1 MLSVA
6 DALQLPA
13 LAGARL
19 IAGAAGRERPIAQVH
34 PVSAPDP
41 ANWLN
46 GGEFILTTALNLPP
60 GDGER
65 RAWLKALVDAGAVG
79 MGLAVGN
86 AIERAPASLVEAAE
100 RHDFP
105 LVELPSRLRF
115 VDIAR
120 SANELIAQEHMALLQ
135 RALNIQRVLTQLVL
149 EGGDLKQLADTLA
162 GLINQSVSI
171 ENSRFEALA
180 GANISAFDEARRYTL
195 REGRTDPRLV
205 RALRERGDL
214 NTIRGTLR
222 PLALPALP
230 EVGLEMERI
239 LAPVVVHGEIH
250 GYVWIIAD
258 GRPLTDIDHMAI
270 ESGATIAALMMLH
283 QEAVQNAE
291 MSLRGSFLARLIEGD
306 EGRRALLADQA
317 LRFGIDLNA
326 PWRLLLVAAPER
338 QRPSRLHRRIHQLAA
353 AEDWPAVVG
362 QFAGQ
367 VLLLMAA
374 EQEHDALGARLRRL
388 ARGLRISVSAAQRGA
403 GKVRVAWEQCQ
414 QALQIARRLELP
426 PVTEH
431 AQLGYLLTLWQA
443 GPQELERNPH
453 APALRRLQQE
463 QQADLFHTLETWL
476 DLGANSA
483 RTARAMHIHRS
494 TLNYRLK
501 RIREICGDPLSEP
514 SARLDLLLAL
524 KLLRLFGQE
533 PAGASATK

>member
-1 MLSVA
+1 MLTVA

-19 IAGAAGRERPIAQVH
+19 VAGAAGCQRPISQVH
-34 PVSAPDP
+34 PVSVPD
-41 ANWLN
+41 AARWLN

-60 GDGER
+60 DAAGQR
-65 RAWLKALVDAGAVG
+65 NWLAALVEVGVAG

-86 AIERAPASLVEAAE
+86 AIDCAPAALREASE
-100 RHDFP
+100 QHGFP

-120 SANELIAQEHMALLQ
+120 SANELIAQEHMSLLQ
-135 RALNIQRVLTQLVL
+135 RALKIQRVLTQLVL
-149 EGGDLKQLADTLA
+149 DGGELQQLANTLA
-162 GLINQSVSI
+162 KLIEQSVSI

-180 GANISAFDEARRYTL
+180 SANISAFDEARRYTL
-195 REGRTDPRLV
+195 REGRTDPRLL

-214 NTIRGTLR
+214 NTIRKTLR

-239 LAPVVVHGEIH
+239 LAPIVVHGDIY

-270 ESGATIAALMMLH
+270 ESGATIAALMLLH
-283 QEAVQNAE
+283 QEAVQGAE
-291 MSLRGSFLARLIEGD
+291 MSLKGSFFAQLIEGD
-306 EGRRALLADQA
+306 RERQDLLTDQA
-317 LRFGIDLNA
+317 LRFGIDLGV
-326 PWRLLLVAAPER
+326 PYRLLLVAPPER
-338 QRPSRLHRRIHQLAA
+338 QRLLRLHRRVQQLASGKS
-353 AEDWPAVVG
+353 WPAVVG

-367 VLLLMAA
+367 LLLLAPA
-374 EQEHDALGARLRRL
+374 EGSHTDMSSQLRRI
-388 ARGLRISVSAAQRGA
+388 ARGLRVCVSAPQLAAA
-403 GKVRVAWEQCQ
+403 GVPLAWEQCQ

-426 PVTEH
+426 PVTEY

-453 APALRRLQQE
+453 LPALRRLQGE
-463 QQADLFHTLETWL
+463 TQADLFHTLEAWL
-476 DLGANSA
+476 DAGGNSV
-483 RTARAMHIHRS
+483 RTARELHIHRS

-501 RIREICGDPLSEP
+501 RIREICDNPLSEP
-514 SARLDLLLAL
+514 SARLDLQLAL
-524 KLLRLFGQE
+524 KQLRLFG
-533 PAGASATK
+533 